1 MLVLPLKFALSDQLI
16 DFVVLPV
23 VGVQNLVVQE
33 VLEVLLY
40 DFVFFKAVVFV
51 AGARAL
57 IEALLFVQQI
67 PL

>member
-1 MLVLPLKFALSDQLI
+1 MELTDQLI